1 MINLL
6 YAGNDKTF
14 DGILISLLATIKHY
28 KGGLSVI
35 ILSMDLTCENQ
46 DYKTFSEPHRAVIE
60 EKLCS
65 VNKKS
70 RVQVIDVKENYL
82 KTLHG
87 GKNCDSKY
95 TPYAFVRLL
104 SYLYEQIPDKILY
117 LDYDAVPI
125 KSIENLWN
133 IDISDY
139 DFAGVKDYY
148 GRFFINPRYLNSG
161 VLLINMENVRKNHT
175 FEKSLL
181 LVKNKKML
189 LPDQT
194 ALNKCATKK
203 LILPAKY
210 NEQHK
215 IKKDTVIRHFSMT
228 IKFFPI
234 FKTQNI
240 KPWNVEK
247 LHTVLRVYELDDVL
261 EEYLKI
267 KNQLKTDL

>member
-14 DGILISLLATIKHY
+14 DGILISLLSIVKHY
-28 KGGLSVI
+28 KGALNVF
-35 ILSMDLTCENQ
+35 ILSMDLTFENE
-46 DYKTFSEPHRAVIE
+46 DYKMFSEPHRAAVA

-65 VNKKS
+65 VNNKS
-70 RVQVIDVKENYL
+70 RVHVIDVRENYL

-95 TPYAFVRLL
+95 TPYAFIRLL
-104 SYLYEQIPDKILY
+104 SYLYEQIPDKVLY
-117 LDYDAVPI
+117 LDYDAVAI

-148 GRFFINPRYLNSG
+148 GRFFISPRYLNSG
-161 VLLINMENVRKNHT
+161 VLLINMEKVRKNRT
-175 FEKSLL
+175 FEKSIL

-215 IKKDTVIRHFSMT
+215 IEKDTVIRHFSMT
-228 IKFFPI
+228 IKFFPK

-240 KPWNVEK
+240 KPWDIEK

-261 EEYLKI
+261 VEYLKI
-267 KNQLKTDL
+267 KNQLKNDL

>member
-28 KGGLSVI
+28 KGGLNVI

>member
-28 KGGLSVI
+28 KGALNVI
-35 ILSMDLTCENQ
+35 ILSMDLTFEKEE
-46 DYKTFSEPHRAVIE
+46 YKMFSEAHRAILQ
-60 EKLCS
+60 EKLTA

-70 RVQVIDVKENYL
+70 RVRVIDVTDSYL
-82 KTLHG
+82 KTLYG
-87 GKNCDSKY
+87 GKNDDSKY
-95 TPYAFVRLL
+95 TPYAFIRLL
-104 SYLYEQIPDKILY
+104 AYLYEEIPDKVLY

-125 KSIENLWN
+125 ADIEPLWKT
-133 IDISDY
+133 DISKY

-148 GRFFINPRYLNSG
+148 GKFFINPKYLNSG
-161 VLLINMENVRKNHT
+161 VLLINMENVRKNKT
-175 FEKSLL
+175 FEKAIYR
-181 LVKNKKML
+181 VKNKKML

-194 ALNKCATKK
+194 ALNKAARAK
-203 LILPAKY
+203 LILPARY

-215 IKKDTVIRHFSMT
+215 LKSDTVIRHFSMT
-228 IKFFPI
+228 IKFFPK

-247 LHTVLRVYELDDVL
+247 LHNVLGVYELDDVIGEYSEIKKHL
-261 EEYLKI
+261 EI
-267 KNQLKTDL
+267 DL